1 MPETEVGK
9 SMKSK
14 TRKGIKYTDEPMN
27 QAEVIADSLPSPE
40 QLAFKEET
48 VKITI
53 ALSKSSLDFFK
64 EKAERHHTQYQ
75 KMIRRLVDEYVARQK
90 HLSA

>member
-14 TRKGIKYTDEPMN
+14 TRKRMKYTDEPMN
-27 QAEVIADSLPSPE
+27 QVEVIADFLPSPE

-53 ALSKSSLDFFK
+53 ALSKSSIDFFK
-64 EKAERHHTQYQ
+64 EKADAHNTQYQ
-75 KMIRRLVDEYVARQK
+75 KNDSPPRR
-90 HLSA
+90 